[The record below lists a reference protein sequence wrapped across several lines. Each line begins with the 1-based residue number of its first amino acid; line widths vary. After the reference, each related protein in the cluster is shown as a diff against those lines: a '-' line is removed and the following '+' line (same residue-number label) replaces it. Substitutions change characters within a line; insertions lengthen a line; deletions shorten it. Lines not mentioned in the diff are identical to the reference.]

1 MYENFLEN
9 HVSSLEEKVFG
20 DLDKHE
26 QYTKATDVILGFI
39 SRLGNVLGD
48 YERAVMIMKRL
59 DELESYLD
67 PLYGGEQLSATP
79 ATLAAELLAT

>member
-1 MYENFLEN
+1 MNENFLEN

-20 DLDKHE
+20 DLDKPE

-39 SRLGNVLGD
+39 SRLDNVLGD
-48 YERAVMIMKRL
+48 YERAVMIIKRL
-59 DELESYLD
+59 DEVESYLD
-67 PLYGGEQLSATP
+67 TLYGEQLSATP